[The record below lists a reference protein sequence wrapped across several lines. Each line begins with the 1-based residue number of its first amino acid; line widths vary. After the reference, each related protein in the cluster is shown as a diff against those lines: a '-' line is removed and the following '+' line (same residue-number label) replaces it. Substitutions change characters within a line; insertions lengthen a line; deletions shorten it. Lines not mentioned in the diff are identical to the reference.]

1 MKYVTPPFLRNKS
14 VDEVHNQMIMNLPAD
29 LDVSEGSHEWN
40 MTRPSAIGLARMYQF
55 ILPEVIR
62 LIFPSWSYGEY
73 LDAHARNC
81 GLYRRPATYAVGLL
95 DIAGKANTVI
105 PAGSRFSTAS
115 TNSES
120 SVDYETLEETLI
132 PAEGKVEIKVRC
144 VKAGTAGNTAE
155 NTVVFVSSGLRGIDS
170 VTNPMAITG
179 GTERES
185 DASLITR
192 VEEYAASQGES
203 FVGNPSDY
211 KRWAKSV
218 PGVGEVLVIPAEDDS
233 GLVTLI
239 ITDANGAPATK
250 ELCEAVYNYIMR
262 PDEPD
267 LRLTHPN
274 ARLVVEA
281 PATLDLCVQATV
293 ELMHGYQLDV
303 VTAAFKEALEKQ
315 YLAVAMEEKEIKYTR
330 IARVLSGISG
340 VNDYTD
346 LKIGVSG
353 DGAVVYDTKNI
364 PIGKTELPT
373 MALSNLALSSGV
385 V

>member
-14 VDEVHNQMIMNLPAD
+14 VDEVHNQMILNLPAD

-81 GLYRRPATYAVGLL
+81 GLYRRPATYAVGTL
-95 DIAGKANTVI
+95 DITGKENTVI

-115 TNSES
+115 TNSET
-120 SVDYETLEETLI
+120 SVDYETLEEVLI
-132 PAEGKVEIKVRC
+132 PAEGKLEVKVRC
-144 VKAGTAGNTAE
+144 VKAGTAGNTSE
-155 NTVVFVSSGLRGIDS
+155 NTVIFVSSGLRGIDS

-185 DASLITR
+185 DTSLITR

-233 GLVTLI
+233 GLVTMI
-239 ITDANGAPATK
+239 ITDANGAPATQ

-274 ARLVVEA
+274 ARLAVEA
-281 PATLDLCVQATV
+281 PTTLALCVQATV
-293 ELMHGYQLDV
+293 ELMNGYQIDV
-303 VTAAFKEALEKQ
+303 VTAAFKEALDRQ

-330 IARVLSGISG
+330 IARVLSGIPG

-353 DGAVVYDTKNI
+353 NGAVVYDSKNI

-373 MALSNLALSSGV
+373 VALSNLTLTSGV